1 MQSLVSSKKRKLKNH
16 PLKVQR
22 IYGVG
27 KKKQMVLGCIPIQDE
42 STVLD
47 ITQQHTFVYRVEL
60 KLFC

>member
-1 MQSLVSSKKRKLKNH
+1 MLRQRDNLNY

-47 ITQQHTFVYRVEL
+47 TNTAAHFCIRVEL